1 MTETFDLLIIGGG
14 RASALAIASAQAG
27 KKVVLIERDK
37 LGGACP
43 NKGCVPSKL
52 LIGFAEAARVNEWIS
67 GVDSRYQTR
76 IENANVELIRGE
88 GKFIGEKTV
97 EVNGRKL
104 TAEKIVIATGSYPT
118 PPLLSLILMEKNRSS
133 KRIVFSS
140 RSADDHQQID

>member
-52 LIGFAEAARVNEWIS
+52 LIGFAEAARIVS
-67 GVDSRYQTR
+67 T
-76 IENANVELIRGE
+76 
-88 GKFIGEKTV
+88 
-97 EVNGRKL
+97 NGFQ
-104 TAEKIVIATGSYPT
+104 E
-118 PPLLSLILMEKNRSS
+118 
-133 KRIVFSS
+133 
-140 RSADDHQQID
+140 